1 MLGISEIKNKLL
13 QAFNEQQVSALIEI
27 IAMVYEQ
34 MMKMVDMDE
43 VRLAI
48 KDLADAQRRTEES
61 LIAFKIVTEENFRRV
76 WESINQLAEAQRRTE
91 ERLDAFEKATE
102 ENFKRVWES
111 INQLTEAQRRTE
123 ERLNQLTIR
132 VDQLAEAQRKTEER
146 LDQLAEAQRKTE
158 ERLDQLAVRMDQL
171 AEAQRKTEERLNQL
185 AIRVDQLAEAQRRTE
200 ERLNQLAIRVD
211 QLAEAQR
218 KTEERL
224 DKLAEAQTRLEE
236 AVAILLGRMKTLEE
250 RVDWVF
256 HSIGFAIEDKSLR
269 VLPELLKKDG
279 IEVEGRLVRK
289 YYWIKDDYNQI
300 NIFGW
305 GRKNGSKILILGEV
319 KMRASKK
326 EIDKFLKLAREIQ
339 KREGEPPVLLIFVAS
354 DFHPKVEEYLQ
365 DKGIKYFWS
374 FELD

>member
-61 LIAFKIVTEENFRRV
+61 LIAFKIATEENFRRV

-91 ERLDAFEKATE
+91 ERLD
-102 ENFKRVWES
+102 
-111 INQLTEAQRRTE
+111 QLVEAQRRTE
-123 ERLNQLTIR
+123 ERLNQLAIR
-132 VDQLAEAQRKTEER
+132 M
-146 LDQLAEAQRKTE
+146 DQLAEAQRKTE

-171 AEAQRKTEERLNQL
+171 AEAQRKTEERL
-185 AIRVDQLAEAQRRTE
+185 
-200 ERLNQLAIRVD
+200 D

-339 KREGEPPVLLIFVAS
+339 KREGEPSVLLIFVAS

>member
-61 LIAFKIVTEENFRRV
+61 LIAFKIATEENFRRV

-146 LDQLAEAQRKTE
+146 LDQLVEAQRKTE

-171 AEAQRKTEERLNQL
+171 AEAQRRTEEKL
-185 AIRVDQLAEAQRRTE
+185 DQLAEAQRRTE

>member
-61 LIAFKIVTEENFRRV
+61 LIAFKIATEENFRRV

-146 LDQLAEAQRKTE
+146 LDQLVEAQRKTE
-158 ERLDQLAVRMDQL
+158 ERLDQLA
-171 AEAQRKTEERLNQL
+171 EAQRKTEE
-185 AIRVDQLAEAQRRTE
+185 
-200 ERLNQLAIRVD
+200 
-211 QLAEAQR
+211 
-218 KTEERL
+218 KL